1 MDQSMTKILQEAIRN
16 NGLPL
21 MEIARLAG
29 ITPGQLSRFMRDERT
44 LTLPV
49 ADKVCRVVGL
59 QLVPVKKRKA
69 K

>member
-1 MDQSMTKILQEAIRN
+1 MTKILQEAIRN

>member
-1 MDQSMTKILQEAIRN
+1 MERSMTQTLQEAIRSS
-16 NGLPL
+16 GLPQ

-29 ITPGQLSRFMRDERT
+29 ITSGQLSRFLRNERT

-59 QLVPVKKRKA
+59 ELVPIKKRKA